1 MKIVFIGGRDILSLG
16 GIESYMFNLTRE
28 LTRIGHECVVW
39 CESDHHEVKMLDGVK
54 VIYHPGPKSN
64 LICKPWCGLKATIK
78 TVFSEKGV
86 DVVHYNAWPASLW
99 SWIPRLFGIK
109 SILQGHG
116 FEWRHSKYSSKQKK
130 ILKIMEGITAWTN
143 TNIILVS
150 DEQTDYFKVHY
161 RRNAHTIPTAVNM
174 PTVISSESDIDRK
187 YGLEPLKFFLFLGRL
202 SKEKNVD
209 YLIWAFKHIKDFKL
223 VIAGTNT
230 VEPEYVNY
238 LHNQGANNANVVFT
252 GPAYGSDKDWLLRN
266 AYCFCLPSTTEG
278 MSIALLEAMS
288 YRLPIIAS
296 DIIPNKEVLKDNGLY
311 VRPENISDLINAYNE
326 AICDPLRLREYVEHN
341 YNIVKWHFT
350 WDKVAKKYVEYLN
363 SIGIG

>member
-1 MKIVFIGGRDILSLG
+1 
-16 GIESYMFNLTRE
+16 
-28 LTRIGHECVVW
+28 
-39 CESDHHEVKMLDGVK
+39 
-54 VIYHPGPKSN
+54 
-64 LICKPWCGLKATIK
+64 
-78 TVFSEKGV
+78 
-86 DVVHYNAWPASLW
+86 
-99 SWIPRLFGIK
+99 
-109 SILQGHG
+109 
-116 FEWRHSKYSSKQKK
+116 
-130 ILKIMEGITAWTN
+130 MEGVTAWTN

-150 DEQTDYFKVHY
+150 DEQTDYFKAHY

-174 PTVISSESDIDRK
+174 PTDISSKSDIDRR
-187 YGLEPLKFFLFLGRL
+187 YGLEPQKFFLFLGRL

-209 YLIWAFKHIKDFKL
+209 YLIWAFEHIKDFKL

-230 VEPEYVNY
+230 VEPEYVDY

-311 VRPENISDLINAYNE
+311 VRPENTPDLANAYNM
-326 AICDPLRLREYVEHN
+326 AISDPYMLRNYVEVN
-341 YNIVKWHFT
+341 FQYVKQKYT
-350 WDKVAKKYVEYLN
+350 WEKVAKEYVDYLN
-363 SIGIG
+363 SIRI